1 MMNVIYSIKLALKSL
16 WFEKWIHMLTVVTI
30 GVGLFV
36 LGLVFF
42 ALYNIEGVTNRLP
55 ERFSVTVFLSDR
67 TGEREIRQLEARLS
81 KDPIVESVRFISKDE
96 ALDELRASL
105 KDAAYILEGLD
116 ENPLFPSIEIR
127 LKKNGFD
134 RKRVEALIE
143 ELQRLRSVDDVVYGE
158 DLLGTI
164 YTIRNGVK
172 TLSAGVILLFSMA
185 IVFVCYST
193 VKILFYRR
201 KEEIEIFKL
210 LGATRGFIRMPF
222 LIEGGTLG
230 FIGGLLGGAGT
241 YGLYR
246 FISGLAVTDFPML
259 GELHLPLGL
268 IAALPVGGA
277 VLGII
282 GSTIALGRLKF

>member
-1 MMNVIYSIKLALKSL
+1 MIYSIKLALKSL

-36 LGLVFF
+36 LGLIFF
-42 ALYNIEGVTNRLP
+42 SLYNIEGITNRLP
-55 ERFSVTVFLSDR
+55 ERFSVTVFLSPG
-67 TGEREIRQLEARLS
+67 TGSREINQLKARLR
-81 KDPIVESVRFISKDE
+81 KDPVVEKIKYISKDD
-96 ALDELRASL
+96 ALIELRASL

-116 ENPLFPSIEIR
+116 ENPLLPSIEIR

-134 RKRVEALIE
+134 KKRVEGLIRK
-143 ELQRLRSVDDVVYGE
+143 LKSLRGIDDVVYGE

-164 YTIRNGVK
+164 YTIRNAVK
-172 TLSAGVILLFSMA
+172 TISAGIILLFSMA
-185 IVFVCYST
+185 IIFVCYST

-210 LGATRGFIRMPF
+210 LGATKGFIRLPF

-230 FIGGLLGGAGT
+230 FLGGLLGGTGT
-241 YGLYR
+241 YVLYR
-246 FISGLAVTDFPML
+246 FINGMVTSDFPIL
-259 GELHLPLGL
+259 GVMHLPLGL
-268 IAALPVGGA
+268 VAALPAGGA
-277 VLGII
+277 ILGII

>member
-1 MMNVIYSIKLALKSL
+1 MLYSLRLALKSL
-16 WFEKWIHMLTVVTI
+16 WFEKWIHILTVVTI

-36 LGLVFF
+36 LGLIFF
-42 ALYNIEGVTNRLP
+42 FLYNIEGVTSRLP
-55 ERFSVTVFLSDR
+55 ERFSITVFLSDK
-67 TGEREIRQLEARLS
+67 TGEREIDRLKARLK
-81 KDPIVESVRFISKDE
+81 KDPVVQRIKYISKDE
-96 ALDELRASL
+96 ALEELRTSL

-127 LKKNGFD
+127 LKEGGFD
-134 RKRVEALIE
+134 RERVERLIDD
-143 ELQRLRSVDDVVYGE
+143 LRGTRGVEDVVYGE

-164 YTIRNGVK
+164 YTIRDGVK
-172 TLSAGVILLFSMA
+172 TVSAGIILLFSTA

-210 LGATRGFIRMPF
+210 LGATRSFIRMPF

-230 FIGGLLGGAGT
+230 FLGGILGGMGT

-246 FISGLAVTDFPML
+246 LVKGFVSTDLPMFGGVYLSAGLV
-259 GELHLPLGL
+259 
-268 IAALPVGGA
+268 AALPLVGV
-277 VLGII
+277 VLGVI
-282 GSTIALGRLKF
+282 GSAIALGRLKF

>member
-1 MMNVIYSIKLALKSL
+1 MLYSIRLALKSL

-42 ALYNIEGVTNRLP
+42 ALYNIEGVASRLP

-67 TGEREIRQLEARLS
+67 TGEREIDQLKARLS
-81 KDPIVESVRFISKDE
+81 RDPIVESVKFISKDE
-96 ALDELRASL
+96 ALVELRSSL

-116 ENPLFPSIEIR
+116 ENPLFPSLEIR
-127 LKKNGFD
+127 LKENGFD
-134 RKRVEALIE
+134 RKRVEALID
-143 ELQRLRSVDDVVYGE
+143 ELRRLRSVDDVVYGE

-164 YTIRNGVK
+164 YTIRSGVK

-210 LGATRGFIRMPF
+210 LGATRAFIRMPF

-230 FIGGLLGGAGT
+230 FMGGLLGGAGT

-246 FISGLAVTDFPML
+246 FINGLVVTDFPML
-259 GELHLPLGL
+259 GEMQLPLGL
-268 IAALPVGGA
+268 VAALPLGGA